1 MTCVICGRKKGQMP
15 LFLSIEKFIKN
26 ILLKKLE
33 EIKIVLSLQ
42 PVSDIKFKVTETD
55 IVKGT

>member
-1 MTCVICGRKKGQMP
+1 MP